1 MAIHKIDGVDAVD
14 GGSQINN
21 IPKKFVT
28 LTATGAISKGQVV
41 SMDTSVVTNGRG
53 FHVKVT
59 DQNDSPLAIGVATE
73 AAAASG
79 DEVKIQVAGF
89 NDDVTLASGTLTLSG
104 AGTRLIGTN
113 TSGNVRELA
122 AANNFTT
129 HFAILVK
136 AFTTTSDGAIFIRD
150 HGYYG

>member
-28 LTATGAISKGQVV
+28 LTATGAIAKGQVV
-41 SMDTSVVTNGRG
+41 SMDFSVLTNGRG

-59 DQNDSPLAIGVATE
+59 DQNDSPLAIGVAAE
-73 AAAASG
+73 AAAAAG
-79 DEVKIQVAGF
+79 DEIRIQVAGF
-89 NDDVTLASGTLTLSG
+89 NDDVTLSSGTMSLS
-104 AGTRLIGTN
+104 AGGNLIGTN
-113 TSGNVRELA
+113 TSGNVRELG

-129 HFAILVK
+129 HFAVLVK

-150 HGYYG
+150 HGFYG

>member
-28 LTATGAISKGQVV
+28 LTATGAISKGAVV
-41 SMDTSVVTNGRG
+41 MIDTSVTTNGVG
-53 FHVKVT
+53 FHVKVCS
-59 DQNDSPLAIGVATE
+59 QNDSPLAIGVATE
-73 AAAASG
+73 AASASG
-79 DEVKIQVAGF
+79 DEIKVQVAGF
-89 NDDVTLASGTLTLSG
+89 NDDVTLSSGTLTLGGS
-104 AGTRLIGTN
+104 GTRLIGTN
-113 TSGNVRELA
+113 TSGNVRELG

>member
-41 SMDTSVVTNGRG
+41 SMDFSVLTNGRG

-59 DQNDSPLAIGVATE
+59 DQNDSPLAIGVAAE

-79 DEVKIQVAGF
+79 DEIRIQVAGF
-89 NDDVTLASGTLTLSG
+89 NDDVTLSSGTLSLS
-104 AGTRLIGTN
+104 AGGNLIGTN
-113 TSGNVRELA
+113 TSGNVRELG

-129 HFAILVK
+129 YFAVLVK

-150 HGYYG
+150 HGFYG

>member
-1 MAIHKIDGVDAVD
+1 MAIHKIDQVD
-14 GGSQINN
+14 GVAN

-28 LTATGAISKGQVV
+28 LTATGAIAKGQVV
-41 SMDTSVVTNGRG
+41 SMDFSVLTNGRG

-59 DQNDSPLAIGVATE
+59 DQNDSPLAVGVATE
-73 AAAASG
+73 AATAAG
-79 DEVKIQVAGF
+79 DEIRVQVAGF
-89 NDDVTLASGTLTLSG
+89 NDDVTLSSGTLSLS
-104 AGTRLIGTN
+104 AGGNLIGTN
-113 TSGNVRELA
+113 TSGNVRELG

-129 HFAILVK
+129 YFAILVK

>member
-1 MAIHKIDGVDAVD
+1 MAIHKIDQVD
-14 GGSQINN
+14 GVAN

-28 LTATGAISKGQVV
+28 LTATGAIAKGQVV
-41 SMDTSVVTNGRG
+41 SMDFSVLTNGRG

-59 DQNDSPLAIGVATE
+59 DQNDSPLAVGVATE
-73 AAAASG
+73 AATAAG
-79 DEVKIQVAGF
+79 DEIRVQVAGF
-89 NDDVTLASGTLTLSG
+89 NDDVTLSSGTLTLSG

-113 TSGNVRELA
+113 TSGNVRELG

-129 HFAILVK
+129 YFAILVK

>member
-41 SMDTSVVTNGRG
+41 MIDSSVSTNGVG
-53 FHVKVT
+53 FHVKASDVT
-59 DQNDSPLAIGVATE
+59 DAALAIGVATE

-89 NDDVTLASGTLTLSG
+89 NEDVTLLSGTLALG
-104 AGTRLIGTN
+104 ARGTLIGSAAGGKVKELNGT
-113 TSGNVRELA
+113 TS
-122 AANNFTT
+122 NFETF
-129 HFAILVK
+129 FAILVK
-136 AFTTTSDGAIFIRD
+136 AFTTTTDGAIFIRD